1 MLDIKMC
8 RLVPILP
15 FVCVLMLAGC
25 AGTLDER
32 RQMKNQGRALFSQFR
47 GVCYEKSWRRHP
59 ADFQRIAVTRSR
71 SNEFHTGMV
80 CVTDEHS
87 ENKKICSNTYRTELE
102 YYTTEETQDLNKQ
115 YRNNLFHACLIE
127 RCNDAVG
134 VDAKGEGFLSLRG
147 QKYAYCKQ
155 G

>member
-1 MLDIKMC
+1 
-8 RLVPILP
+8 
-15 FVCVLMLAGC
+15 
-25 AGTLDER
+25 
-32 RQMKNQGRALFSQFR
+32 
-47 GVCYEKSWRRHP
+47 
-59 ADFQRIAVTRSR
+59 
-71 SNEFHTGMV
+71 MV